1 MIVKI
6 TIFLILITSLYIL
19 FENAYL
25 KSNPVLLMR
34 IQLRLEHPW
43 WHVLLGFLII
53 IDTILVIISA
63 FYLLFL

>member
-34 IQLRLEHPW
+34 IQLRLEYPW